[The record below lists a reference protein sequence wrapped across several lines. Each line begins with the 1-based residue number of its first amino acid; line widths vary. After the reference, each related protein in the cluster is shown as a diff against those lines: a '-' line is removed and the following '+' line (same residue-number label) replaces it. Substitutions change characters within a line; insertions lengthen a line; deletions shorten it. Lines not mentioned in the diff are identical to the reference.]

1 MYSLE
6 AHLLL
11 SILLLTEPR
20 KPLAEV
26 YIWLDRATLHVKK
39 IEGQRK
45 GAESQIDGL
54 LRVILNFDLLDIFFL
69 QNWPKS
75 SHKTWVVELLALSR
89 REVLRKERT
98 RRKEEKK
105 DKT

>member
-39 IEGQRK
+39 VEGQRK

-54 LRVILNFDLLDIFFL
+54 LRVILNFDLLDIIFFFAKL
-69 QNWPKS
+69 AKVKS
-75 SHKTWVVELLALSR
+75 QDLGGGAT
-89 REVLRKERT
+89 RT
-98 RRKEEKK
+98 QP
-105 DKT
+105 T